1 MDRTKKAWINGLFF
15 AVTLVINTLGAI
27 GLINGLSQKEISDM
41 YVTLITPS
49 PSTFSIWSVIYTLL
63 LVSILVMIFKKDDPY
78 YSRAIDEITPLF
90 RLSSILNI
98 AWIVV
103 FSYVQIELSA
113 IFILGFVVTLAL
125 ITQKLVKI
133 HEKKRWLLP
142 LSFGLYSGWL
152 FIATVVN
159 IASALVKLKWNGFGI
174 AEDVLAIG
182 MLVIAVLLAIIV
194 LMKLRNASFTV
205 PIAWAYFGI
214 NKFLNAP
221 EGFMGEFPLLETVAL
236 AGSAV
241 LIGAAAIQLYRNNF
255 SLLPADSKNIWSK

>member
-1 MDRTKKAWINGLFF
+1 MDRTKKAWINGLVFL
-15 AVTLVINTLGAI
+15 VTLAVNAFGAI

-78 YSRAIDEITPLF
+78 YGRAIDEITSLF

-98 AWIVV
+98 VWIVV
-103 FSYVQIELSA
+103 FSYVQIELSV
-113 IFILGFVVTLAL
+113 IFILGFAITLAL
-125 ITQKLVKI
+125 ISQKLIKI
-133 HEKKRWLLP
+133 HQKKRWLLP
-142 LSFGLYSGWL
+142 LSFGLYTGWL
-152 FIATVVN
+152 IIATVVN

-174 AEDVLAIG
+174 SEDVLAIG
-182 MLVIAVLLAIIV
+182 MLVIAVLLAIAI
-194 LMKLRNASFTV
+194 LAKLRNAAFTL

-214 NKFLNAP
+214 NQFLNAP
-221 EGFMGEFPLLETVAL
+221 EGFKGEFALLETVAL

-255 SLLPADSKNIWSK
+255 SLLPADSKHI